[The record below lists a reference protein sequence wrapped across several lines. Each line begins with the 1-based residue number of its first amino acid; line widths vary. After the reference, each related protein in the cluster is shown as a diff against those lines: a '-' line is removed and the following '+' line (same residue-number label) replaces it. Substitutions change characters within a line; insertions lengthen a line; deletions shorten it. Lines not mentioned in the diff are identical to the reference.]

1 MKLRI
6 RKKERSIEDIQAEL
20 IERQERD
27 IMEGKI
33 IDDKINEPVAIP
45 DILEEQSDKTDTTRW
60 SKDAEF
66 DIDKVEDHPELYIEI
81 NLIKHSRVVDTFFI
95 FADKPKFNYKN
106 KVII

>member
-1 MKLRI
+1 MCFVFYRSILNEIKN
-6 RKKERSIEDIQAEL
+6 KKKRRSIEDIQAEL

-45 DILEEQSDKTDTTRW
+45 DILEKQSDKTDTTRW

-81 NLIKHSRVVDTFFI
+81 NLINI
-95 FADKPKFNYKN
+95 QGL
-106 KVII
+106 